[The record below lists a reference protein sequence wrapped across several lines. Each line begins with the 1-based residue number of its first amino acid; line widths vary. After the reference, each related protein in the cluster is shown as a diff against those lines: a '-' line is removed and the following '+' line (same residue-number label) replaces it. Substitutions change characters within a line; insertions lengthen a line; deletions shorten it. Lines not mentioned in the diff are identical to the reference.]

1 MSRTIKAIERHMIP
15 RSSRLRVEAPAR
27 QTAQPMR
34 NGERKLVAEWQRG
47 AEILGHAQRKLRLAF
62 APTQSP
68 ALATLSREFVMS
80 RTLEAITKHTDGS
93 PQIKPQTMKAM
104 QIHNYGG
111 PEVLHYEDVPRP
123 QPQAGEVLVR
133 IHAAGVNPIDWKV
146 REGHMKD
153 FWPHKFPIIL
163 GWDLS
168 GVVEELG
175 RGVSRLKIGDEVY
188 SLPDP
193 TRNGAYADYIVVREP
208 ELALKPKSLHH
219 IRAAAVPLAAL
230 TAWQSLFDT
239 ARLQP
244 GQRVLIHAGSGG
256 VGHFAVQ
263 LAKWKGAYVFATAST
278 KNQDLLRELGVDEP
292 IDYTQQRFEDIA
304 RKIDIVLDTL
314 GDETQERSWSV
325 LKKGGVL
332 VSLVQP
338 PSEEKAKELGV
349 RAAIIGAQPNGAQ
362 LAEIAK
368 IIEAGK
374 LAPVIDRILPLSEAR
389 RAHELS
395 QSGHTHGKIALRVSN
410 GDGAF
415 ERKTA
420 TLQ

>member
-1 MSRTIKAIERHMIP
+1 MPLSYA
-15 RSSRLRVEAPAR
+15 EA
-27 QTAQPMR
+27 R
-34 NGERKLVAEWQRG
+34 NIVFLTRAVRG
-47 AEILGHAQRKLRLAF
+47 DCCSQKKG
-62 APTQSP
+62 
-68 ALATLSREFVMS
+68 
-80 RTLEAITKHTDGS
+80 
-93 PQIKPQTMKAM
+93 TMKAIR
-104 QIHNYGG
+104 IHNYGG
-111 PEVLHYEDVPRP
+111 PEVLKYEDAPRP
-123 QPQAGEVLVR
+123 EPQAYDVLVR
-133 IHAAGVNPIDWKV
+133 VHAAGVNPIDWKV

-153 FWPHKFPIIL
+153 FWPHKFPLIL

-168 GVVEELG
+168 GVVERLG
-175 RGVSRLKIGDEVY
+175 RGVSRFKISDEVY

-193 TRNGAYADYIVVREP
+193 ARDGAYADYIVVCES
-208 ELALKPKSLHH
+208 ELALKPNALHH

-230 TAWQSLFDT
+230 TAWQSLFGT
-239 ARLQP
+239 AQLQP
-244 GQRVLIHAGSGG
+244 DQRVLLHAGSGG

-278 KNQDLLRELGVDEP
+278 KNQDLLRELGVDES

-314 GDETQERSWSV
+314 GAETQERSWSV
-325 LKKGGVL
+325 LKKGGNL

-338 PSEEKAKELGV
+338 PSEKKAEELGV
-349 RAAIIGAQPNGAQ
+349 RAALLGAQPNGVQ
-362 LAEIAK
+362 LAEIAT
-368 IIEAGK
+368 IIDSGK

-410 GDGAF
+410 PDGTF

-420 TLQ
+420 RLR

>member
-1 MSRTIKAIERHMIP
+1 MSRTI
-15 RSSRLRVEAPAR
+15 
-27 QTAQPMR
+27 
-34 NGERKLVAEWQRG
+34 
-47 AEILGHAQRKLRLAF
+47 
-62 APTQSP
+62 
-68 ALATLSREFVMS
+68 
-80 RTLEAITKHTDGS
+80 EAIIKRTDAIPEKES
-93 PQIKPQTMKAM
+93 NAKYQTMKAIR
-104 QIHNYGG
+104 IHNYGG
-111 PEVLHYEDVPRP
+111 PEVLQYEDAPRP
-123 QPQAGEVLVR
+123 EPQADEVLLRV
-133 IHAAGVNPIDWKV
+133 HAAGVNPIDCKI

-153 FWPHKFPIIL
+153 FWPHKFPLIL
-163 GWDLS
+163 GWDVS
-168 GVVEELG
+168 GTVEEVG
-175 RGVSRLKIGDEVY
+175 PGASRFKIGDEVY
-188 SLPDP
+188 SIPDP
-193 TRNGAYADYIVVREP
+193 TRHGAYVNKIVVRES
-208 ELALKPKSLHH
+208 ELALKPSSLHH

-239 ARLQP
+239 AQLQP

-278 KNQDLLRELGVDEP
+278 KNQDLLRELGADKA
-292 IDYTQQRFEDIA
+292 IDYTQQRFEDVA
-304 RKIDIVLDTL
+304 RNIDIVLDTI
-314 GDETQERSWSV
+314 GGETQERSWSV

-349 RAAIIGAQPNGAQ
+349 RAAIIGEQPNGAQ

-410 GDGAF
+410 IF
-415 ERKTA
+415 RTPNR
-420 TLQ
+420 

>member
-1 MSRTIKAIERHMIP
+1 
-15 RSSRLRVEAPAR
+15 
-27 QTAQPMR
+27 
-34 NGERKLVAEWQRG
+34 
-47 AEILGHAQRKLRLAF
+47 
-62 APTQSP
+62 
-68 ALATLSREFVMS
+68 
-80 RTLEAITKHTDGS
+80 
-93 PQIKPQTMKAM
+93 
-104 QIHNYGG
+104 
-111 PEVLHYEDVPRP
+111 
-123 QPQAGEVLVR
+123 
-133 IHAAGVNPIDWKV
+133 VNPIDWKV

-153 FWPHKFPIIL
+153 FWPHKFPLIL

-175 RGVSRLKIGDEVY
+175 RGVSRFKIGDEVY
-188 SLPDP
+188 SIPDP

-219 IRAAAVPLAAL
+219 VRAAAVPLAAL

-239 ARLQP
+239 AHLQP

-256 VGHFAVQ
+256 VGHLAVQ

-292 IDYTQQRFEDIA
+292 IDYTQQRFENVA
-304 RKIDIVLDTL
+304 RNIDIVLDTI
-314 GDETQERSWSV
+314 GGETQERSWSV

-338 PSEEKAKELGV
+338 PPEEKAEELGV
-349 RAAIIGAQPNGAQ
+349 RATFVAGHPSGAQ

-368 IIEAGK
+368 MIDSGK
-374 LAPVIDRILPLSEAR
+374 LAPIIDRILPLSEAR

-395 QSGHTHGKIALRVSN
+395 KSGHVRGKIVLRVKDQTS
-410 GDGAF
+410 
-415 ERKTA
+415 
-420 TLQ
+420 

>member
-1 MSRTIKAIERHMIP
+1 MSGTI
-15 RSSRLRVEAPAR
+15 
-27 QTAQPMR
+27 
-34 NGERKLVAEWQRG
+34 
-47 AEILGHAQRKLRLAF
+47 
-62 APTQSP
+62 
-68 ALATLSREFVMS
+68 
-80 RTLEAITKHTDGS
+80 EAIIKHAGATS
-93 PQIKPQTMKAM
+93 EKKSASATSQTMKAV

-111 PEVLHYEDVPRP
+111 PEVLKYEDAPRP
-123 QPQAGEVLVR
+123 EPQADEVLIRV
-133 IHAAGVNPIDWKV
+133 HAAGVNPIDWKV

-153 FWPHKFPIIL
+153 FWPHKFPLIL

-175 RGVSRLKIGDEVY
+175 RGVARFKIGDEVY

-208 ELALKPKSLHH
+208 ELALKPNSLHH
-219 IRAAAVPLAAL
+219 ICAAAIPLAAL

-239 ARLQP
+239 AQLQP

-292 IDYTQQRFEDIA
+292 IDYTQRRFENVA
-304 RKIDIVLDTL
+304 RNIDIVLDTL
-314 GDETQERSWSV
+314 GGETQERSWSV
-325 LKKGGVL
+325 LKKGGNL
-332 VSLVQP
+332 LSLVQP
-338 PSEEKAKELGV
+338 PSDEKAKELGV
-349 RAAIIGAQPNGAQ
+349 RAAFVASHPSGAQ

-368 IIEAGK
+368 IIDSGK

-395 QSGHTHGKIALRVSN
+395 QSGHVRGKIVLRVKDQTS
-410 GDGAF
+410 
-415 ERKTA
+415 
-420 TLQ
+420 